1 MPFGLTSALIAT
13 GIASAVASL
22 GSGVASAI
30 SNYQA
35 TKEATL
41 AMMREQNAFNS
52 NEAQIQRAWEER
64 MSNTAYQ
71 RSMADMEQAGL
82 NPLLAAQLGGAST
95 PSGYA
100 ASGTASSARATRVQS
115 NPIDFSG
122 IAQAMNA
129 LQSTMVTS
137 ALLDNKLRI
146 AEGYQDTYR
155 ATRVKGHASYYS
167 NGVRYT
173 RYTHGSFN

>member
-1 MPFGLTSALIAT
+1 MGLVTGLIVG
-13 GIASAVASL
+13 GIASALASL
-22 GSGVASAI
+22 GSGIANSI
-30 SNYQA
+30 SNYNA
-35 TKEATL
+35 TKEANQTNIDL
-41 AMMREQNAFNS
+41 NDKVLQFNAEQ
-52 NEAQIQRAWEER
+52 AQIQRDWEER

-71 RSMADMEQAGL
+71 RSMADMEKAGL

-100 ASGTASSARATRVQS
+100 ASGQATRVQA

-122 IAQAMNA
+122 IAEAMNA

-137 ALLDNKLRI
+137 ALLNNKLKI

-173 RYTHGSFN
+173 RYTHGSYN

>member
-22 GSGVASAI
+22 GSGIASAV
-30 SNYQA
+30 SNYKA
-35 TKEATL
+35 TKEANDTNVSL
-41 AMMREQNAFNS
+41 MDKTNQFNAEQ
-52 NEAQIQRAWEER
+52 AQIQRDWEER

-71 RSMADMEQAGL
+71 RSMADMEAAGL
-82 NPLLAAQLGGAST
+82 NPLLAANLGGAST

-100 ASGTASSARATRVQS
+100 ASGVSTQVKA

-129 LQSTMVTS
+129 LQSTMITS
-137 ALLDNKLRI
+137 ALLENKLKI
-146 AEGYQDTYR
+146 AEGYQDTYK
-155 ATRVKGHASYYS
+155 ATRIKGRSSFVS

-173 RYTHGSFN
+173 RFTHGSYN

>member
-22 GSGVASAI
+22 GSGVASAV
-30 SNYQA
+30 SNYNA
-35 TKEATL
+35 TKEANQSNIDL
-41 AMMREQNAFNS
+41 NERALQFNAEQ
-52 NEAQIQRAWEER
+52 AQIQRDWEER

-100 ASGTASSARATRVQS
+100 ASGQATRVQA

-137 ALLDNKLRI
+137 ALLENKLKI

-173 RYTHGSFN
+173 RYTHGSYN

>member
-1 MPFGLTSALIAT
+1 MGLVTGLIFG
-13 GIASAVASL
+13 GIASALASL
-22 GSGVASAI
+22 GSGIANSV
-30 SNYQA
+30 SNYNA
-35 TKEATL
+35 TKEANQTNIDL
-41 AMMREQNAFNS
+41 NERALQFNAEQ
-52 NEAQIQRAWEER
+52 AQIQRDWEER

-71 RSMADMEQAGL
+71 RSMADMEAAGL

-100 ASGTASSARATRVQS
+100 ASGQATRVQS

-122 IAQAMNA
+122 LAQAMNA

-137 ALLDNKLRI
+137 ALLNNKLQI
-146 AEGYQDTYR
+146 AQGYQDTYR

>member
-1 MPFGLTSALIAT
+1 MPFGLTTALIAT

-22 GSGVASAI
+22 GSGVASAV
-30 SNYQA
+30 SNYNATNRANQA
-35 TKEATL
+35 NIDIMNQTNQFNA
-41 AMMREQNAFNS
+41 EQ
-52 NEAQIQRAWEER
+52 AQIQREWEER
-64 MSNTAYQ
+64 MSNTSYQ
-71 RSMADMEQAGL
+71 RAMADMEKAGL
-82 NPLLAAQLGGAST
+82 NPILASQVGGAST

-100 ASGTASSARATRVQS
+100 ASGQATRVQA

-122 IAQAMNA
+122 FAQAMNA

-137 ALLDNKLRI
+137 ALLENKLKI

-155 ATRVKGHASYYS
+155 DTRIKGTSSFYS

-173 RYTHGSFN
+173 RYTHGRYN